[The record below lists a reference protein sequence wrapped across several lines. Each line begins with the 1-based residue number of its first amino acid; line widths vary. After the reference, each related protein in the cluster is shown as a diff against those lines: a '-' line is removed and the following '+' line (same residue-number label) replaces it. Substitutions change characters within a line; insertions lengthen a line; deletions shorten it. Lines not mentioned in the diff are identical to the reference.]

1 MPEENFLLVS
11 LKEDKA
17 KKLAQV
23 ISNDTSRLILDHLAK
38 KKDSTESD
46 IAKDLKLPLSTVH
59 YNLQHLVEAKLV
71 QADEYHYSA
80 KGKEVLHY
88 SLTNK
93 FVIIAPREASE
104 TFVEK
109 LKKLIPVAAI
119 VLAAAGIIQ
128 LLSRWLMPR
137 ADAGLFQEAM
147 PALRSMPEGLVP
159 PEVLPEMAGK
169 AMDAAP
175 LLAQGV
181 NETFLL
187 ANETLNQTFDMA
199 AQEVVQ
205 IAPVVQNVIQPNIAV
220 WFLYGAVFAMI
231 IFVVRDLIS
240 LRKK

>member
-23 ISNDTSRLILDHLAK
+23 ISNNTSRLILDHLAK

-46 IAKDLKLPLSTVH
+46 ISKDLKVPLSTVH
-59 YNLQHLVEAKLV
+59 YNLQHLVDAKLV

-104 TFVEK
+104 SFIEK

-119 VLAAAGIIQ
+119 VLGAAGAIQ
-128 LLSRWLMPR
+128 IVSMWLQR
-137 ADAGLFQEAM
+137 RTAEAAM
-147 PALRSMPEGLVP
+147 PGLRSIAESAP
-159 PEVLPEMAGK
+159 LPDMVK
-169 AMDAAP
+169 SMDASP
-175 LLAQGV
+175 LMAQMGV
-181 NETFLL
+181 NETI
-187 ANETLNQTFDMA
+187 NQTISESFDQVA
-199 AQEVVQ
+199 AMYE
-205 IAPVVQNVIQPNIAV
+205 PVNQAIQPNIAA
-220 WFLYGAVFAMI
+220 WFLYGAIFAIIVFVI
-231 IFVVRDLIS
+231 RDLLS
-240 LRKK
+240 KRK